1 MYKPACEPR
10 PHVATWRI
18 TQRLPATCTLLW
30 SCQGLPTSQDPDLSV
45 HVSASQFIFADL
57 YRIGL
62 LSSAIISTST
72 TYYLQTLWACPV
84 EEAALEEVE
93 VDLAVEEASVVATTA
108 TTITA
113 AGETRKDL
121 FKKVDGEWRRDN
133 LARQPS

>member
-1 MYKPACEPR
+1 M
-10 PHVATWRI
+10 
-18 TQRLPATCTLLW
+18 
-30 SCQGLPTSQDPDLSV
+30 
-45 HVSASQFIFADL
+45 
-57 YRIGL
+57 
-62 LSSAIISTST
+62 
-72 TYYLQTLWACPV
+72 